1 MKNNLFKALS
11 VENQNLLSYGFLFLM
26 VGLGVRIA
34 VGSDMSLK
42 VADTQLVIANSAEKL
57 STLAKELDA
66 QAEIIKQK
74 DQAYYDLSRIYQHSL
89 KEAEGYERLKAK
101 IETIE
106 DLPQVQ
112 NIDEIQSEISDTEDS
127 MNDFIGQ

>member
-1 MKNNLFKALS
+1 MKYNPLKALS

-26 VGLGVRIA
+26 VGLGIRIA

-57 STLAKELDA
+57 STLAKELDT

-74 DQAYYDLSRIYQHSL
+74 DQAYYELSRIYQHSL

>member
-1 MKNNLFKALS
+1 
-11 VENQNLLSYGFLFLM
+11 M
-26 VGLGVRIA
+26 VGLGIRIA

-57 STLAKELDA
+57 STLAKELDT

-101 IETIE
+101 IETI
-106 DLPQVQ
+106 DSLPEVQ

-127 MNDFIGQ
+127 INDFIGQ